1 MYYQGSEF
9 IGHEFR
15 KSLIEEEDGITS
27 KPSTPINPAYNE
39 ILERV
44 YQVLGNLAWNYNIK
58 DTYVDEDERWL
69 GILAAEALAI
79 FSTSNG

>member
-27 KPSTPINPAYNE
+27 NPSTSINPTSNA
-39 ILERV
+39 ILEWI

-69 GILAAEALAI
+69 GILAAAALAI
-79 FSTSNG
+79 CSTSNG